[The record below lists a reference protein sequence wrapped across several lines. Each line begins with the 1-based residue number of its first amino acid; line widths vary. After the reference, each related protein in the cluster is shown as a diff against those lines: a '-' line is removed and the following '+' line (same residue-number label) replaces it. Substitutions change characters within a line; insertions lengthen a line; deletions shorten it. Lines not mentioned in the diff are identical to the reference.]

1 MTDALN
7 PAGPA
12 PMSSDGAAQAP
23 AVGMTIGRILDC
35 VVRLVRSGFRL
46 YLGLALAPAVT
57 ALCAVAILAG
67 LALLSLLPH
76 LHDGQIPQNLWFLL
90 WLVPPAL
97 FLYFAVFV
105 VYALYSAAVSHAV
118 VHAYQGHAVTIAEAW
133 SVAWRRGER
142 YVWLMFLLML
152 ILAGPVYLVFGALGS
167 LAAIFAFSAAHANPV
182 APFLLFALSPMF
194 MLLNLG
200 AQVYMVLMFLRFGL
214 AIPACVMENLPA
226 AEALKRSVALTRG
239 AKGRIFV
246 VLLVMYAAS
255 FVLIMACEIAVFL
268 VFGVGAF
275 LATLMGAGL
284 HSPAVLFFF
293 APFALLLLLIV
304 ILALITLPYVGYTT
318 ALGVLYCDQ
327 KERLDAE
334 ATAAQTAPATSA

>member
-1 MTDALN
+1 
-7 PAGPA
+7 
-12 PMSSDGAAQAP
+12 
-23 AVGMTIGRILDC
+23 
-35 VVRLVRSGFRL
+35 L
-46 YLGLALAPAVT
+46 YLGLALVPT
-57 ALCAVAILAG
+57 ASALTAVAIFAG
-67 LALLSLLPH
+67 LVLLSLLPN
-76 LHDGQIPQNLWFLL
+76 LHEGRVPQNLWFLL

-105 VYALYSAAVSHAV
+105 VYAIYSAAVSYAV
-118 VHAYQGHAVTIAEAW
+118 VRTHRGQTVTIAEAW
-133 SVAWRRGER
+133 AVAWQRGKR

-152 ILAGPVYLVFGALGS
+152 ILAGPIYLVLGVLGS
-167 LAAIFAFSAAHANPV
+167 IGAIFAFSAAHANPV

-214 AIPACVMENLPA
+214 AVPASVMENLPA

-255 FVLIMACEIAVFL
+255 FVLIMACEIVVFV
-268 VFGVGAF
+268 VFGIGAF
-275 LATLMGAGL
+275 IATLMGAGL

-304 ILALITLPYVGYTT
+304 VLALIALPYVGYTT

-327 KERLDAE
+327 KERLDVE
-334 ATAAQTAPATSA
+334 AAVAQTAPGTSA